1 MCGTNCHW
9 KTQYD
14 VQRDVASGGGHRT
27 VRLKNQ
33 NKLIKMKKNF
43 TADKINN
50 LVHFDW

>member
-1 MCGTNCHW
+1 MMS
-9 KTQYD
+9 KEMLQ
-14 VQRDVASGGGHRT
+14 VQEAT